1 MKRIILNS
9 AILSMSLFIVSCKQ
23 SEKLPPPVSTVE
35 QARTL
40 VSEKVWQ
47 VTDVATISG
56 SRKSI
61 FDNNQPKN
69 ETVVAPAVESLNW
82 LGSKKEADN
91 QSEFLK
97 SFYEDKLKISI
108 AFNNDSI
115 ATATGMDAE
124 RQLFSINNNSQEN
137 EPKGIKLTLTGE
149 SKAFADMGASKF
161 TATYYILGASEK
173 KLYLLTPNKLNDL
186 KVVFLLETK

>member
-1 MKRIILNS
+1 MKKIILHS
-9 AILSMSLFIVSCKQ
+9 AILSISLFVVSCKQ

-35 QARTL
+35 QAKKL
-40 VSEKVWQ
+40 IQEKVWQ

-56 SRKSI
+56 SRKSL
-61 FDNNQPKN
+61 FDKEQPKN
-69 ETVVAPAVESLNW
+69 ETVVAPAVETLNW
-82 LGSKKEADN
+82 LGTKKDAEN

-97 SFYEDKLKISI
+97 SFYEDNLKISL
-108 AFNNDSI
+108 AFNKDSI
-115 ATATGMDAE
+115 ATATGMDAA
-124 RQLFSINNNSQEN
+124 RQVFSINNNSEEN

-149 SKAFADMGASKF
+149 SKVFESMGASKF

>member
-1 MKRIILNS
+1 
-9 AILSMSLFIVSCKQ
+9 MSLFIVSCKQ

-35 QARTL
+35 QAKTL
-40 VSEKVWQ
+40 VLEKVWQ
-47 VTDVATISG
+47 VTDVPTISG

-61 FDNNQPKN
+61 FDNDQPKN
-69 ETVVAPAVESLNW
+69 ETVVAPAVEGLNW
-82 LGSKKEADN
+82 LGTKKEADN